1 MVVTLGKHK
10 VRDRDNYVSKQLNP
24 VFGRCSIWDNFKLLC
39 HLVSYNPHVDIQM
52 RRSEQGANHVTGA
65 KYGKK
70 RVSKSE
76 FVFAAEYFRLP
87 SRVSVTFLSNIR

>member
-39 HLVSYNPHVDIQM
+39 HLVSYNRHVDIQM

-70 RVSKSE
+70 AARLQIRVR
-76 FVFAAEYFRLP
+76 FCGRVFPFTFASFRN
-87 SRVSVTFLSNIR
+87 FLI

>member
-24 VFGRCSIWDNFKLLC
+24 VFGRCSIWDNFKPLC
-39 HLVSYNPHVDIQM
+39 HLMSYNPHVDIQM

-65 KYGKK
+65 KYRK
-70 RVSKSE
+70 RAWPNQNS
-76 FVFAAEYFRLP
+76 FCGRAFPFTFASFRYFL
-87 SRVSVTFLSNIR
+87 T

>member
-24 VFGRCSIWDNFKLLC
+24 VFGRCSIWDNFIPLC
-39 HLVSYNPHVDIQM
+39 HLVSSNPQVDIQM
-52 RRSEQGANHVTGA
+52 RRSEQRANPVTGA

-70 RVSKSE
+70 HVS
-76 FVFAAEYFRLP
+76 
-87 SRVSVTFLSNIR
+87 